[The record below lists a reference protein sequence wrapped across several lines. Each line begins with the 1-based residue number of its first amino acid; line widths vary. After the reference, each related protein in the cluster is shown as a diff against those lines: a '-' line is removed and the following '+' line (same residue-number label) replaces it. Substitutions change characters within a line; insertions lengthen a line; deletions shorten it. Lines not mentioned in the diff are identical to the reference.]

1 MMPPGRIAS
10 LKPGTLIDLIQEEKP
25 HRPVSRAKNRQ
36 IISQSSNEIPIQSS
50 SSDVI
55 KTTSSSKDC
64 NDKSRDTNEILSKLS
79 EQDLK
84 KLIHENIGDLPIP
97 TNLSFLVKKESD
109 AQVSQNL
116 KSSWGTNEITKQQFH
131 VQAQNVPINNI
142 TLSSTANSTVTL
154 KQNSQP
160 NSWSPTHVNDL
171 WKNISSKDPR
181 RETMNVSA
189 LGCMQNSE
197 VGISSDHISH
207 SFVNSNDSFT
217 KNTENVFSSDCHTR
231 TSYNPPTLQTDP
243 FRSPCYDGSSTP
255 DPYRPDPYT
264 LGLKENTEKEV
275 GLLNLKPTQRSQL
288 MEGPLRTPML
298 ETPQRASLL
307 ESSQR
312 HHIETPLHYSQ
323 DGIQR
328 PSSSSQHIMSN
339 DNVYTPMYAVNQQFK
354 PGDPRCRSMTNTYA
368 AWRPEESFD
377 RKPNHFQES
386 SSSYYNR
393 ASEDRRNYSNNYTWS
408 REYPHS
414 SQYNHRGRNYERY
427 YKGSHNYNC
436 PRPGYKQSDMPR
448 KLSARDPRRKS
459 VEESFD
465 KIDTKKS
472 VVDHEIFRQD
482 PRLHEK
488 NPLKDKRG
496 KESHCDDKFP
506 NKGRPVHSQLYEKSQ
521 YKKDDSARNSTD
533 DPNLKDT
540 YTSPLDKLYTNMEIP
555 KTGLGYGIQKFRIP
569 KIKKYGN
576 DQSSKQGSKEKS
588 QTPIQIIPAVTEENV
603 TTIVT
608 DNKVTHD
615 KDNASLE
622 VKSGNEN
629 CQEKDK
635 QCENIKADVE
645 EGSDIKPLA
654 KSNLNIE
661 ESSKTKIQVKQL
673 KTEIHTDVIKDK
685 DSPTRRSKRIQQ
697 NQIQKSLDLISE
709 EDSLNMDVSQSQSNS
724 SCNKKQLN
732 EEKSD
737 ISNIICAEDDK
748 NRKPNSELSSLDCQ
762 SSNDPSVQIIPIE
775 SKLKT
780 EPPDCL
786 IYKKCAETGTKE
798 TLEAES
804 PPDKDGG
811 GVIIENQTTKMTSI
825 DQDINETHE
834 SILSPDENKESA
846 ANQADPKTSDMP
858 QHSTITS
865 SFEVDCAIDLSLK
878 KNTTDEN
885 LSNKKSGGIKNINNP
900 PTVGGHP
907 SQSFD
912 SSIELNKKATRIA
925 QVSPLRQANVPIVDS
940 EIKLK
945 MIQDVFGGKLTHDKI
960 LKVAEL
966 LKVIDSEET
975 ENDNAT
981 NILDAKSEENG
992 DIKLTSVNKSL
1003 TVIEDSKRE
1012 NDGEQITTSESDRNK
1027 SKISTIEQNESK
1039 NEGENK
1045 KKIPQKSK
1053 SYKKKRKTKP
1063 KPQIL
1068 EKSQSK
1074 PPAQKTKR
1082 KYRNELDRLQDDIS
1096 KYHDSE
1102 AIAAASG
1109 MRMCRLQKEKTALT
1123 QNCTQPLQ
1131 DSKKKAVGR
1140 KTDTCQKY
1148 EKDDEP
1154 DDVDSTD
1161 SEESWNLLSEKLKLK
1176 YGHLMS
1182 EDDGVKEP
1190 SKDKKQESI
1199 CLSSQ
1204 VKVISDLT
1212 QENCGKIGKTSSLS
1226 HEKNER
1232 MVPQS
1237 KSEDLSSQSVELR
1250 EGNQDKSV
1258 TDKISASQ
1266 LITPDNEET
1275 KTVVPVKIVL
1285 QRTVVPKSDDSGL
1298 PIESSHVKSDSSLS
1312 FAKERGKLSSKEK
1325 FRSVKF
1331 SGRRSNHS
1339 DNNSVPNKTLSD
1351 NIVQK
1356 YKIRRQK
1363 KRCLWYAGIIKKKTK
1378 RKKSA
1383 ELELMQSLDK
1393 EDINKQEL
1401 KINYLRDDLEEDH
1414 NLEISNSEDLMI
1426 VEPPDKNYYQE
1437 GESKSTK
1444 CKLCPF
1450 SGKAIV
1456 SHYAITHPKD
1466 EVLISRMSPV
1476 AAETA
1481 KFESSIFFSQPED
1494 ERPQV
1499 DKFKCRVCYQE
1510 FTKFFM
1516 FFEHMALHTGEF
1528 RHECCKC
1535 GYRTSTRSGITK
1547 HCLTHA
1553 QSGKNAMKTSCR
1565 VLYKEPSDRSNFFGH
1580 LCSICNF
1587 FQIHHVN
1594 VKRHVENIHN
1604 SQDFTNIIKINFS
1617 KLPYAESVKALNVQ
1631 PLNEKRTRKDTCE
1644 EIVPVESSN
1653 LSEKPESNTVEDM
1666 SNKVM
1671 EQQTSRIPE
1680 IYTNNEE
1687 MNTNDTSLEQTNQ
1700 SKNCNENH
1708 CEGEVPSIELNTL
1721 KSVSVPDK
1729 IRDKEMESDQTS
1741 TSAEPETEKQTE
1753 KGCFEL
1759 SPELDNYSQ
1768 IIDEEVSNSYKKKCK
1783 EIVLSISLKQLS
1795 INKHGFIEKMAL
1807 KQNSEENN
1815 AEKIYTLHCLV
1826 SSKIKKDDG
1835 ENDKKM
1841 LPENLEKMDDSSET
1855 TPSRRQLPD
1864 RICKGLIKTKSNEID
1879 EEEDSFI
1886 DFFQT
1891 DDHSN
1896 DGFAEEFTEG
1906 HLSSDGV
1913 DSTSTSTLL
1922 LFERQIERC
1931 RELNANKNSYLPRVS
1946 NYNSSLPLN
1955 SNLSE
1960 FTHVMKQISQ
1970 FALKPTDCKE
1980 VTVGGLKV
1988 NQTSN
1993 SIQFSCSVKIFNKHC
2008 QFQTGSLETFGQHV
2022 NMLHHTTFW
2031 DGTCGACFVV
2041 FIQDSSSHDKAPI
2054 HTQSRAFCHLVR
2066 EHLTFV
2072 KKLSRTDPKGSLS
2085 SKGVSE
2091 EAQARPKLRVRRLSG
2106 DKLSSSGPE
2115 NVLTQPQME
2124 VTGPS
2129 TNNESDSTPR
2139 ISAVSDSDSRSSPAI
2154 DDNKMLPIPTPRK
2167 IGFGSPRTEGRG
2179 PTFMST
2185 LVAQKSFTA
2194 YHNMC
2199 SYKKLRHLFKCMGA
2213 NCSFTTM
2220 SSKEFTNHFDQHR
2233 DIYLLSPDEDAHKGF
2248 WRNCSY
2254 CPTYYS
2260 TSKELLVH
2268 IRKEHAQCL
2277 LQCGYC
2283 FYRAK
2288 TIANVHFHHTNDHQK
2303 EIFCALQCEQRELNL
2318 PPLNEKSF
2326 TDVVSV
2332 LRCTK
2337 DGCSLFTYMFHSFC
2351 NHLLSVH
2358 GNDLSCHFCHVK
2370 FNTISSLLKHCSEAH
2385 GVGLFQCLYC
2395 VFGTSTEH
2403 EIRLHLCY
2411 KHPSCVPKTIHR
2423 SDSNAKSTVGTNRES
2438 LKRIVFNKDE
2448 EKLLKHVIPLP
2459 PEETEEGC
2467 SVEAQNPSISET
2479 PPPKLEN
2486 VISSP
2491 TGSPYRPVI
2500 FRGINSNPGSATLT
2514 QPQKIII
2521 MSTGSSISPT
2531 PVKLIRL
2538 APTSPNNALTVSPSI
2553 KNLITISPVMQVPTS
2568 PKKPGG
2574 SALSPCRIIVPMSSP
2589 AVTIS
2594 PSTSGVQRKSVITS
2608 LVGSPVT
2615 TSLVTMPTTSLAIRR
2630 PIMTSSVAEN
2640 TLDTTSASPN
2650 ASFSVAETAS
2660 TLPESLPQKSEEI
2673 LTKDVEEKYFKCGNI
2688 GCNFESSTSVHLK
2701 NHLIICNHARQSQR
2715 LVCAFCK
2722 RLFKQG
2728 ASLIEHLKI
2737 HGPDRFSCALCDFK
2751 EPLQSRITA
2760 HMKAVHNI
2768 TNTILVPV
2776 DSLKQ
2781 DSDKDHFVVT
2791 PKERQSRG
2799 SGKSGA
2805 RPKKNDG
2812 MKTKFCLEEV
2822 DDIPNTA
2829 IFQAPL
2835 GCSLCPYETKVRSNL
2850 VRHISQHTS
2859 GHNVSQEEV
2868 VNPVPEKT
2876 EKMFDKMMNLAG
2888 SSHKKKLSQE
2898 EEVSGQADID
2908 CQYKYVPEQLRYLCH
2923 LKECG
2928 HQTISE
2934 SMLRFHIT
2942 VIHKDDTVYLCP
2954 HCPES
2959 SNPIPIDQL
2968 GLHLKL
2974 HDSPL
2979 YKCSY
2984 CDHFSHIKRS
2994 IQKHQSDTHPDE
3006 AASVLVVR
3014 TAKPNQ
3020 VEGPVAKPVLP
3031 ADQSDEQ
3038 VAGEE
3043 WLCCTMCS
3051 YKTKKKKAML
3061 SHGATEHQMAKPF
3074 KCSVCNY
3081 ESATDH
3087 IFKSHLKAY
3096 HPEEDACEVNML
3108 YKKVTEVKKPNLAP
3122 IPPLW
3127 KRDNKRIK
3135 LIRGIKL
3142 DEKGDAPPPVATC
3155 INMDVSDLDILELK
3169 FGSFGR
3175 PSYDGLFECPRCPTF
3190 QVKNRQEMRE
3200 HLYKDLEYKPFSC
3213 VTCKFATT
3221 QRTKVLK
3228 HINKVH
3234 NIDSERCAGYV
3245 ETNTNQDMED
3255 WVEKVIRTQ
3264 IEIASTRELTTE
3276 EFLPK
3281 TITVVRKRRRSS
3293 LDVGSEVQT
3302 VTSQPSTSSATACGL
3317 SVPVDAE
3324 KPSTSGVSA
3333 NWSPVEGGD
3342 TPSSACTA
3350 TSYLT
3355 SDEKDISKN
3364 SPEKKKRRESPSKHS
3379 DMT

>member
-1 MMPPGRIAS
+1 
-10 LKPGTLIDLIQEEKP
+10 
-25 HRPVSRAKNRQ
+25 
-36 IISQSSNEIPIQSS
+36 
-50 SSDVI
+50 
-55 KTTSSSKDC
+55 
-64 NDKSRDTNEILSKLS
+64 
-79 EQDLK
+79 
-84 KLIHENIGDLPIP
+84 
-97 TNLSFLVKKESD
+97 
-109 AQVSQNL
+109 
-116 KSSWGTNEITKQQFH
+116 
-131 VQAQNVPINNI
+131 
-142 TLSSTANSTVTL
+142 
-154 KQNSQP
+154 
-160 NSWSPTHVNDL
+160 
-171 WKNISSKDPR
+171 
-181 RETMNVSA
+181 
-189 LGCMQNSE
+189 
-197 VGISSDHISH
+197 
-207 SFVNSNDSFT
+207 
-217 KNTENVFSSDCHTR
+217 
-231 TSYNPPTLQTDP
+231 
-243 FRSPCYDGSSTP
+243 
-255 DPYRPDPYT
+255 
-264 LGLKENTEKEV
+264 
-275 GLLNLKPTQRSQL
+275 
-288 MEGPLRTPML
+288 
-298 ETPQRASLL
+298 
-307 ESSQR
+307 
-312 HHIETPLHYSQ
+312 ETPLHYSQ

-377 RKPNHFQES
+377 RKPNHFQDS

-459 VEESFD
+459 VEESSD

-472 VVDHEIFRQD
+472 VVDHDIFRQD

-506 NKGRPVHSQLYEKSQ
+506 NKGRPVHSQFYEKSQ
-521 YKKDDSARNSTD
+521 YKKDESARNSTD

-540 YTSPLDKLYTNMEIP
+540 YISPLDKLYTNMEIP

-588 QTPIQIIPAVTEENV
+588 RTPIQIIPAVTEENV
-603 TTIVT
+603 TTVT

-629 CQEKDK
+629 IQEKDK

-697 NQIQKSLDLISE
+697 NQIQKSLDMISE

-724 SCNKKQLN
+724 SSNKKQLN

-737 ISNIICAEDDK
+737 ISNTICAEDDK

-762 SSNDPSVQIIPIE
+762 SSNDPSVQITPIE
-775 SKLKT
+775 SELKT

-786 IYKKCAETGTKE
+786 INKKCAETGTKE
-798 TLEAES
+798 TLKAEF
-804 PPDKDGG
+804 PPDKDEG
-811 GVIIENQTTKMTSI
+811 GVIENQTIKMTSI

-846 ANQADPKTSDMP
+846 ANQTDPKTSDMP

-885 LSNKKSGGIKNINNP
+885 LSNKKYGGIKNINNP

-912 SSIELNKKATRIA
+912 SSIELNKNATRIA
-925 QVSPLRQANVPIVDS
+925 QVSPLRQDNVPIVDS
-940 EIKLK
+940 AIKLK

-981 NILDAKSEENG
+981 NILDAKSEENV

-1039 NEGENK
+1039 NQRENK

-1053 SYKKKRKTKP
+1053 SYKKKRKPKQ

-1074 PPAQKTKR
+1074 PPTQKTKR

-1131 DSKKKAVGR
+1131 DSKKKAVGK

-1212 QENCGKIGKTSSLS
+1212 QENGGNIGKTSSLS

-1232 MVPQS
+1232 MKVPQS
-1237 KSEDLSSQSVELR
+1237 KSEDLSSQSVQLR
-1250 EGNQDKSV
+1250 EANQDKSV

-1339 DNNSVPNKTLSD
+1339 DNSSVPNKTLSD

-1378 RKKSA
+1378 RKKSV
-1383 ELELMQSLDK
+1383 ELESMQSLDK
-1393 EDINKQEL
+1393 EDINKKEL
-1401 KINYLRDDLEEDH
+1401 KINDLRDDLEEDH

-1617 KLPYAESVKALNVQ
+1617 KLPYRESVKALNVQ

-1644 EIVPVESSN
+1644 EIVPVEFSN

-1671 EQQTSRIPE
+1671 EQQTSRSPE

-1687 MNTNDTSLEQTNQ
+1687 MNTNDTTLEQTNQ
-1700 SKNCNENH
+1700 SKNCDENH

-1721 KSVSVPDK
+1721 KCVSVPDK

-1741 TSAEPETEKQTE
+1741 TSAKPETEKQTE

-1783 EIVLSISLKQLS
+1783 EIVLNISLKQLS

-1841 LPENLEKMDDSSET
+1841 SPENLEKMDDSSET

-1913 DSTSTSTLL
+1913 DSTSTSKLL

-1993 SIQFSCSVKIFNKHC
+1993 SIQFSCSVKIFNK
-2008 QFQTGSLETFGQHV
+2008 
-2022 NMLHHTTFW
+2022 
-2031 DGTCGACFVV
+2031 
-2041 FIQDSSSHDKAPI
+2041 
-2054 HTQSRAFCHLVR
+2054 
-2066 EHLTFV
+2066 
-2072 KKLSRTDPKGSLS
+2072 
-2085 SKGVSE
+2085 
-2091 EAQARPKLRVRRLSG
+2091 
-2106 DKLSSSGPE
+2106 
-2115 NVLTQPQME
+2115 
-2124 VTGPS
+2124 
-2129 TNNESDSTPR
+2129 
-2139 ISAVSDSDSRSSPAI
+2139 
-2154 DDNKMLPIPTPRK
+2154 
-2167 IGFGSPRTEGRG
+2167 
-2179 PTFMST
+2179 
-2185 LVAQKSFTA
+2185 
-2194 YHNMC
+2194 
-2199 SYKKLRHLFKCMGA
+2199 
-2213 NCSFTTM
+2213 
-2220 SSKEFTNHFDQHR
+2220 
-2233 DIYLLSPDEDAHKGF
+2233 
-2248 WRNCSY
+2248 
-2254 CPTYYS
+2254 
-2260 TSKELLVH
+2260 
-2268 IRKEHAQCL
+2268 
-2277 LQCGYC
+2277 
-2283 FYRAK
+2283 
-2288 TIANVHFHHTNDHQK
+2288 
-2303 EIFCALQCEQRELNL
+2303 
-2318 PPLNEKSF
+2318 
-2326 TDVVSV
+2326 
-2332 LRCTK
+2332 
-2337 DGCSLFTYMFHSFC
+2337 
-2351 NHLLSVH
+2351 
-2358 GNDLSCHFCHVK
+2358 
-2370 FNTISSLLKHCSEAH
+2370 
-2385 GVGLFQCLYC
+2385 
-2395 VFGTSTEH
+2395 
-2403 EIRLHLCY
+2403 
-2411 KHPSCVPKTIHR
+2411 
-2423 SDSNAKSTVGTNRES
+2423 
-2438 LKRIVFNKDE
+2438 
-2448 EKLLKHVIPLP
+2448 
-2459 PEETEEGC
+2459 
-2467 SVEAQNPSISET
+2467 
-2479 PPPKLEN
+2479 
-2486 VISSP
+2486 
-2491 TGSPYRPVI
+2491 
-2500 FRGINSNPGSATLT
+2500 
-2514 QPQKIII
+2514 
-2521 MSTGSSISPT
+2521 
-2531 PVKLIRL
+2531 
-2538 APTSPNNALTVSPSI
+2538 
-2553 KNLITISPVMQVPTS
+2553 
-2568 PKKPGG
+2568 
-2574 SALSPCRIIVPMSSP
+2574 
-2589 AVTIS
+2589 
-2594 PSTSGVQRKSVITS
+2594 
-2608 LVGSPVT
+2608 
-2615 TSLVTMPTTSLAIRR
+2615 
-2630 PIMTSSVAEN
+2630 
-2640 TLDTTSASPN
+2640 
-2650 ASFSVAETAS
+2650 
-2660 TLPESLPQKSEEI
+2660 
-2673 LTKDVEEKYFKCGNI
+2673 
-2688 GCNFESSTSVHLK
+2688 
-2701 NHLIICNHARQSQR
+2701 
-2715 LVCAFCK
+2715 
-2722 RLFKQG
+2722 
-2728 ASLIEHLKI
+2728 
-2737 HGPDRFSCALCDFK
+2737 
-2751 EPLQSRITA
+2751 
-2760 HMKAVHNI
+2760 
-2768 TNTILVPV
+2768 
-2776 DSLKQ
+2776 
-2781 DSDKDHFVVT
+2781 
-2791 PKERQSRG
+2791 
-2799 SGKSGA
+2799 
-2805 RPKKNDG
+2805 
-2812 MKTKFCLEEV
+2812 
-2822 DDIPNTA
+2822 
-2829 IFQAPL
+2829 
-2835 GCSLCPYETKVRSNL
+2835 
-2850 VRHISQHTS
+2850 
-2859 GHNVSQEEV
+2859 
-2868 VNPVPEKT
+2868 
-2876 EKMFDKMMNLAG
+2876 
-2888 SSHKKKLSQE
+2888 
-2898 EEVSGQADID
+2898 
-2908 CQYKYVPEQLRYLCH
+2908 
-2923 LKECG
+2923 
-2928 HQTISE
+2928 
-2934 SMLRFHIT
+2934 
-2942 VIHKDDTVYLCP
+2942 
-2954 HCPES
+2954 
-2959 SNPIPIDQL
+2959 
-2968 GLHLKL
+2968 
-2974 HDSPL
+2974 
-2979 YKCSY
+2979 
-2984 CDHFSHIKRS
+2984 
-2994 IQKHQSDTHPDE
+2994 
-3006 AASVLVVR
+3006 
-3014 TAKPNQ
+3014 
-3020 VEGPVAKPVLP
+3020 
-3031 ADQSDEQ
+3031 
-3038 VAGEE
+3038 
-3043 WLCCTMCS
+3043 
-3051 YKTKKKKAML
+3051 
-3061 SHGATEHQMAKPF
+3061 
-3074 KCSVCNY
+3074 
-3081 ESATDH
+3081 
-3087 IFKSHLKAY
+3087 
-3096 HPEEDACEVNML
+3096 
-3108 YKKVTEVKKPNLAP
+3108 
-3122 IPPLW
+3122 
-3127 KRDNKRIK
+3127 
-3135 LIRGIKL
+3135 
-3142 DEKGDAPPPVATC
+3142 
-3155 INMDVSDLDILELK
+3155 
-3169 FGSFGR
+3169 
-3175 PSYDGLFECPRCPTF
+3175 
-3190 QVKNRQEMRE
+3190 
-3200 HLYKDLEYKPFSC
+3200 
-3213 VTCKFATT
+3213 
-3221 QRTKVLK
+3221 
-3228 HINKVH
+3228 
-3234 NIDSERCAGYV
+3234 
-3245 ETNTNQDMED
+3245 
-3255 WVEKVIRTQ
+3255 
-3264 IEIASTRELTTE
+3264 
-3276 EFLPK
+3276 
-3281 TITVVRKRRRSS
+3281 
-3293 LDVGSEVQT
+3293 
-3302 VTSQPSTSSATACGL
+3302 
-3317 SVPVDAE
+3317 
-3324 KPSTSGVSA
+3324 
-3333 NWSPVEGGD
+3333 
-3342 TPSSACTA
+3342 
-3350 TSYLT
+3350 
-3355 SDEKDISKN
+3355 
-3364 SPEKKKRRESPSKHS
+3364 
-3379 DMT
+3379 